1 MNLSVSVHK
10 KEASPRSKEELR
22 LDIMSSSSEVSSHP
36 TNCLS
41 VGWCCGV
48 PLSQLEALA
57 ELYNFW
63 GCVSPKG
70 QVSRAWQHLRAF
82 ARNEPFFKGKVVELE
97 EGKKDLFKCCRPS
110 NYTKHLNSLT

>member
-1 MNLSVSVHK
+1 MNVSIHK

-22 LDIMSSSSEVSSHP
+22 LDIMSSSLEVSSPP
-36 TNCLS
+36 TNCLG

-57 ELYNFW
+57 ELYIFW

-70 QVSRAWQHLRAF
+70 QVSWTWQHLRAF
-82 ARNEPFFKGKVVELE
+82 ARNEPFSKG
-97 EGKKDLFKCCRPS
+97 R
-110 NYTKHLNSLT
+110 